1 MTCPSHLHRYSIE
14 TMDLRWSN
22 DGVAME
28 YLRRK
33 NEEKTAKQRGVM
45 SFATNKDYQS
55 FNKQN
60 LYLGLPNSSF
70 FIDELVFI

>member
-1 MTCPSHLHRYSIE
+1 
-14 TMDLRWSN
+14 
-22 DGVAME
+22 ME